1 MASPARCRLGSL
13 ANAIDQTGDC
23 PRACFWTSTEPL
35 SDEAARLLAG
45 SSRYAYG
52 RFLALDALGEL
63 VWIALY
69 GGLGYAF
76 ADQWETV
83 SDLAGNLAG
92 ALIGLLA
99 LVAGGALAYRSRRQR
114 GLAAR
119 VAEPGAG

>member
-1 MASPARCRLGSL
+1 MTRFLLTPL
-13 ANAIDQTGDC
+13 ALPTN
-23 PRACFWTSTEPL
+23 
-35 SDEAARLLAG
+35 LLAG

-76 ADQWETV
+76 ADQWETI
-83 SDLAGNLAG
+83 SDLAGNLTG

-99 LVAGGALAYRSRRQR
+99 LLAGGALAYRMRRR
-114 GLAAR
+114 GRLAA
-119 VAEPGAG
+119 GAAGPSAG